1 MLLMRL
7 FLVDTLATIVF
18 FTAVATFSELVIA
31 GMEPDEVLTTRLLMV
46 PIMIG
51 TGRPYTR
58 WRDWLIARARPQ
70 RRATGLLVDIAAF
83 LAFQVPVYGGTL
95 LVAGASIAETVAA
108 IGSAVVFMIVLARPF
123 GLFVDRV
130 RRAFRIAPT

>member
-1 MLLMRL
+1 MRL
-7 FLVDTLATIVF
+7 FLIDTLATIVF
-18 FTAVATFSELVIA
+18 FTAVAAFSELVIA

-58 WRDWLIARARPQ
+58 WRDWLIARLRP
-70 RRATGLLVDIAAF
+70 RRRWAVAVTDIAAF

-95 LVAGASIAETVAA
+95 LVAGASLAETLAA

-130 RRAFRIAPT
+130 RQTFGLAPT